1 MIQSHHM
8 KKKMESNVVLA
19 CPSIIWLQILD
30 VKKII
35 IIIEWYICKD
45 RELENTFRNNSI
57 FEESKLS
64 SINFRDWIMV
74 YHITK

>member
-1 MIQSHHM
+1 MIQSYHM
-8 KKKMESNVVLA
+8 KKKWKSNVVLA

-30 VKKII
+30 VKIII